1 LKEKKQTQDVHRTQN
16 EKLEMFLTQFSTCL
30 AIVCR
35 KCGRVEESGNIW
47 GKIECVERHLISLLV
62 ILARQLGYASV
73 APLDGAI
80 VSARSTFPINLSF
93 YFIYGYLTIS

>member
-1 LKEKKQTQDVHRTQN
+1 
-16 EKLEMFLTQFSTCL
+16 
-30 AIVCR
+30 
-35 KCGRVEESGNIW
+35 
-47 GKIECVERHLISLLV
+47 LLV

-80 VSARSTFPINLSF
+80 ASARSTFPINLSF